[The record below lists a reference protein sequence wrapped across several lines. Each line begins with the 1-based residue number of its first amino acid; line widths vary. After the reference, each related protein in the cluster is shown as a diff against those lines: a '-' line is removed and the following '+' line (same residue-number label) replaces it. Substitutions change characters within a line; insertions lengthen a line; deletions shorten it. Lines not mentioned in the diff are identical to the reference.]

1 MIKLVLVDDEW
12 LVRAGLTT
20 MLSGFEDLTVVGEA
34 ADGHTAVEVVSRTR
48 PDVVLMDVRMPRV
61 DGLTATAALR
71 SAPAPPAPPEVVMLT
86 TFGADHLVLGA
97 LRAGAAG
104 FLLKDTP
111 PAQLVEGIRAVAAG
125 DPILSPAVTR
135 GLIDRA
141 LDDSGERRDDSR
153 RRLAV
158 LAPGERR
165 VAEAIGTGASNV
177 EIAADLHM
185 TVATVKTY
193 TSRILTKLDYN
204 NRVQIALLVHDSH

>member
-1 MIKLVLVDDEW
+1 MIRLVLVDDEW

-20 MLSGFEDLTVVGEA
+20 MLSAFDDLTVVGEA
-34 ADGHTAVEVVSRTR
+34 ADGHAVPELVSRTR

-71 SAPAPPAPPEVVMLT
+71 SAPEPPEVVMLT
-86 TFGADHLVLGA
+86 TFGADHLILGA
-97 LRAGAAG
+97 LRAGASG

-111 PAQLVEGIRAVAAG
+111 PPQLAEAIRAVAAG

-135 GLIDRA
+135 KLIDHA
-141 LDDSGERRDDSR
+141 LDGPGERRDDSR
-153 RRLAV
+153 RRLSV

-165 VAEAIGTGASNV
+165 VAEAIGTGASNM
-177 EIAADLHM
+177 EIAADLNM